1 MYGFSLFSY
10 HLMALNPDFCLF
22 GLISD
27 LSEVRWIGGNEES
40 SLVAVDCY
48 LTEGRSGLIGISL
61 PKLIFLCGMTE
72 GKFSRGRILGT
83 SS

>member
-1 MYGFSLFSY
+1 MIVLI
-10 HLMALNPDFCLF
+10 PDFYRF

-40 SLVAVDCY
+40 SLVAVDWY
-48 LTEGRSGLIGISL
+48 LTEGRIGLIGISL